1 LVPGHQC
8 HVADQRRPLLHPLL
22 HSSGQHHREA
32 VAAQDRSQVCKL
44 FLMTAFSIFKLLLL
58 KYILFVDTEF

>member
-1 LVPGHQC
+1 
-8 HVADQRRPLLHPLL
+8 
-22 HSSGQHHREA
+22 